1 VKNRCVL
8 ITGGTGSFGSTM
20 LTHLSLAGAS
30 EIRIFSRDELKQHEM
45 RLGLAGEPAR
55 FYLGDV
61 RDERSLDVAMAGVDS
76 VFHAA
81 ALKQVPSCEFFPD
94 EAVKTNVLGS
104 SNVLSSAM
112 RHGVQSVVMLSTD
125 KAVFPVNAMGMTKS
139 LMEKLGLAFAR
150 ANPNGP
156 VVSTVRFG
164 NVMMSR
170 GSVIPLFIDQFRQGK
185 PFTITNPMMTRFLMP
200 LVDAVELVKYALMS
214 AESGDLFVQ
223 KAPASTVADLARAIA
238 TALGNADYPHSTIGT
253 RHSEKLYE
261 TLASSEEL
269 GRSEDRGR
277 HYRVPSDMRGLD
289 YEKYFDVGNPET
301 LVDDYTSHST
311 NRLSVPETV
320 DLILSNVEFQKA
332 TGR

>member
-1 VKNRCVL
+1 MHNKRIL

-20 LTHLSLAGAS
+20 LAHLSQAGAA
-30 EIRIFSRDELKQHEM
+30 EVRVFSRDELKQHEM
-45 RLGLAGEPAR
+45 RLSLTTEPAR

-61 RDERSLDVAMAGVDS
+61 RDESSLDVAMAGVDY

-81 ALKQVPSCEFFPD
+81 ALKQVPSCEFFPA

-104 SNVLSSAM
+104 SNVLSSAL

-139 LMEKLGLAFAR
+139 LMEKLGMAFAR

-156 VVSTVRFG
+156 VVSTVRYG

-185 PFTITNPMMTRFLMP
+185 PFTVTNPDMTRFLMP
-200 LVDAVELVKYALMS
+200 LVDAVDLVKHALVS
-214 AESGDLFVQ
+214 AETGDLFVQ
-223 KAPASTVADLARAIA
+223 KAPASTVADLALAVA
-238 TALGNADYPHSTIGT
+238 TAMGNADHPCSTIGT

-269 GRSEDRGR
+269 GRSEDQGR
-277 HYRVPSDMRGLD
+277 YYRVRSDMRGLD

-301 LVDDYTSHST
+301 PVDDYTSHST
-311 NRLSVPETV
+311 DRLSVNAAI
-320 DLILSNVEFQKA
+320 DLLLSNAEFQKA
-332 TGR
+332 TSL